1 MLDPRKTEFLG
12 TILFLYL
19 VVVLIIIYFCLAQD
33 TFLVY
38 VAVPVHVASIEPSV
52 PPKQDAS
59 EAVPA
64 IEQGSI
70 MEQSVVPVP
79 PV

>member
-1 MLDPRKTEFLG
+1 MYLDLRTC
-12 TILFLYL
+12 YL
-19 VVVLIIIYFCLAQD
+19 KDLLVIPELLTSSI
-33 TFLVY
+33 VY
-38 VAVPVHVASIEPSV
+38 VAVPVHVCVYRTSV

-70 MEQSVVPVP
+70 MEQSVVPAP

>member
-1 MLDPRKTEFLG
+1 MSADRPVKVFKFKDV
-12 TILFLYL
+12 LFKISTCAPELL
-19 VVVLIIIYFCLAQD
+19 TSSI
-33 TFLVY
+33 VY